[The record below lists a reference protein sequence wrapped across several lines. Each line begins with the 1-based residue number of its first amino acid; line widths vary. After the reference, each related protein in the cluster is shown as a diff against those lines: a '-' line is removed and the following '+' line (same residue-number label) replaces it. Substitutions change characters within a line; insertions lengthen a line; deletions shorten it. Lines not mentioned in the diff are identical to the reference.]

1 MKIIRRIVEIMWL
14 TVAAVSLVELYIA
27 VSQQGFN
34 DQKTW
39 IFSLLSVVSI
49 SMYFLRKRQRH
60 SWEKRQNKAKN

>member
-14 TVAAVSLVELYIA
+14 TVAAVSLVELYLA
-27 VSQQGFN
+27 VSQLGFN
-34 DQKTW
+34 NQKTW

-60 SWEKRQNKAKN
+60 SWEKRQNEAKN